1 MRIGNRD
8 FDFADHTYIM
18 GILNVTPDSFS
29 DGGSYE
35 TTDDAIRRVFAME
48 KEGMEILDIGGESTR
63 PGASFVSE
71 EEELGRVLP
80 VIEALRKVS
89 DLPISVDTRR
99 ARVAKAALDAGADLI
114 NDVSGLEDPDMAP
127 LIAERGVPYVLMD
140 PSFQGDGPE
149 EGSGK
154 RVVASMLAL
163 AEKAESAGIRR
174 EQLILDPGIGFHGS
188 GKVDLDI
195 VRELPA
201 FCNAGYPVLVGGSRK
216 SFLGK
221 LYTERLKSETEA
233 KQRVGGTVALTF
245 AATLAGAGIIRV
257 HDIWDNVQAVAL
269 AEGMM
274 RRPV

>member
-8 FDFADHTYIM
+8 FDFADHTYLM

-29 DGGSYE
+29 DGGSYADTE
-35 TTDDAIRRVFAME
+35 EALRRVFVME
-48 KEGMEILDIGGESTR
+48 KEGMDILDIGGESTR

-89 DLPISVDTRR
+89 DIPLSVDTRR
-99 ARVAKAALDAGADLI
+99 ARVAEAALDAGADLI
-114 NDVSGLEDPDMAP
+114 NDVSGLEDPGMAP
-127 LIAERGVPYVLMD
+127 LIAGRGVPYVLMD
-140 PSFQGDGPE
+140 PSFQGESPE
-149 EGSGK
+149 EGAGK
-154 RVVASMLAL
+154 RVLTSMLSL
-163 AEKAESAGIRR
+163 AEQAERAGIRR

-201 FCNAGYPVLVGGSRK
+201 ICSAGYPVLVGGSRK

-221 LYTERLKSETEA
+221 LYAERLGRETEA
-233 KQRVGGTVALTF
+233 KERVGGTVALTF

-269 AEGMM
+269 AEGIM